1 MLKSNTNKHTKRRL
15 KKSIKYIIHTLL
27 ITNSII
33 LYDVLISGF
42 DVLFNVLVGV
52 NVLGLIILFLDN
64 INE

>member
-1 MLKSNTNKHTKRRL
+1 MAKNNTNKHTKRRL
-15 KKSIKYIIHTLL
+15 KKSIKNIIYTLL